1 VDTVTS
7 FLFRGQG
14 NYPIGCATTLH
25 QLISLRLSSLPSLC
39 SLRHQRHLVS
49 HRISMDN
56 FKARI
61 RVRLKKA
68 GNASKECLKIVLWNT
83 CKCLLYTICSPVICC
98 AVICMPDLVENPGD
112 TGRYLQKPQFP
123 TPRRRALSVP
133 LVHATSSQKTLP
145 QPHSKLMTKL
155 YVTSSS
161 SYLWDMHIT
170 HS

>member
-25 QLISLRLSSLPSLC
+25 QLISLRLPSLPSLC
-39 SLRHQRHLVS
+39 SLHHQRHLVS

-68 GNASKECLKIVLWNT
+68 GNASKECLKIV
-83 CKCLLYTICSPVICC
+83 PVICC